1 MYRIISKKNGGVSFV
16 VSGQMHSECVAELKI
31 LFGVEAEEKR
41 IVVLDLRELTL
52 VDEESVRFLESCETD
67 GIELKNCPAYIR
79 EWIKRERDGS

>member
-1 MYRIISKKNGGVSFV
+1 M

-52 VDEESVRFLESCETD
+52 VDEESVRFLESCETY